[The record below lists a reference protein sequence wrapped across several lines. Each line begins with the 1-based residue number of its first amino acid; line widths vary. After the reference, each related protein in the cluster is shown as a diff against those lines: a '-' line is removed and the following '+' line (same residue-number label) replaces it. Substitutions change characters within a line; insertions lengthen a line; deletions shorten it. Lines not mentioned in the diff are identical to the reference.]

1 MMFARATLIIC
12 AFFFMMPTTLGAAIG
27 KPNFQTRDTEE
38 LNMPLRRSAVDT
50 RKTGAIWIGR
60 AYQHTR
66 EEEVEAPQHAPAPAV
81 RDEGMEVH
89 RVARTKGAVWQG
101 NEHEDTQEKVRRKA
115 STNAANK
122 RRAPVPTPL
131 NSVIS
136 QRFEHEEANYHRREV
151 NPGTSDYQKARRGA
165 EKGVK
170 AAIWRNNVHEEANK
184 TRVRLPSSLSVIRKH
199 FHPESSIVMQI
210 SILSLSV
217 VLPVLASFVTA
228 VPVTGLAPAEV
239 IIQRRSPSGNIW
251 KDNVHEEVRKARSD
265 EKSSPISL

>member
-1 MMFARATLIIC
+1 MGTRTEPLTCSQWYIIPSCTKIATKNNSLLVSLLYTQSAFVMMFARATLIIC

-151 NPGTSDYQKARRGA
+151 NPGTCA
-165 EKGVK
+165 
-170 AAIWRNNVHEEANK
+170 
-184 TRVRLPSSLSVIRKH
+184 
-199 FHPESSIVMQI
+199 
-210 SILSLSV
+210 
-217 VLPVLASFVTA
+217 
-228 VPVTGLAPAEV
+228 
-239 IIQRRSPSGNIW
+239 
-251 KDNVHEEVRKARSD
+251 
-265 EKSSPISL
+265 